1 MSQIDRRLK
10 TMQQADLSEGRVNDD
25 FVHWLKT
32 WGQNILLGVLI
43 IAAIAMGWFWWSQR
57 KEKERDDAWAE
68 LGGANLPAALQ
79 EVAAKHEGKDAVAP
93 FAELLAADRYLT
105 AVLSDQRFDREAGA
119 VDAALTPELRTEWL
133 KAADTLYAKV
143 AARITRNKYPD
154 DYGFLFSALFGRAAV
169 AEDLGDLKAAEGY
182 LKDIETRAK
191 GTDFAS
197 AGELAA
203 KRIANLQALATPVVL
218 PSKPVAPMAPA
229 IPDLTGQ
236 LAPNALSPNGSAPA
250 AAPTAGEEMIRQLQ
264 GGSAPAPA
272 APTPAPAAPAP
283 AAP

>member
-1 MSQIDRRLK
+1 M
-10 TMQQADLSEGRVNDD
+10 
-25 FVHWLKT
+25 
-32 WGQNILLGVLI
+32 
-43 IAAIAMGWFWWSQR
+43 
-57 KEKERDDAWAE
+57 
-68 LGGANLPAALQ
+68 
-79 EVAAKHEGKDAVAP
+79 
-93 FAELLAADRYLT
+93 
-105 AVLSDQRFDREAGA
+105 
-119 VDAALTPELRTEWL
+119 RTEWL

-143 AARITRNKYPD
+143 AARITATKNPG
-154 DYGFLFSALFGRAAV
+154 DYGFLFGALFGRAAV

-182 LKDIETRAK
+182 LKDIETRSK

-203 KRIANLQALATPVVL
+203 KRIANLQALTTAVVL
-218 PSKPVAPMAPA
+218 PSKPIAPMAPA

-236 LAPNALSPNGSAPA
+236 MAPNALLPNGSAPA